1 MSNLLSRVKPSLV
14 IDCKRNRIRVHKNT
28 LHILGDPKYVQLLI
42 NPETKCIAI
51 RNSTDKRAE
60 RIRWETIS
68 GKQCCEFYSKYLL
81 MQMKNVLYDFDNRQT
96 YRIQGEYV
104 QSKKLVYFCIE
115 KAVPISDYEEDLE

>member
-1 MSNLLSRVKPSLV
+1 MNNTRSQARPSLV
-14 IDCKRNRIRVHKNT
+14 IDCKRNRIRVHKKT
-28 LHILGDPKYVQLLI
+28 LHMLGDPKYVQLL

-81 MQMKNVLYDFDNRQT
+81 QQMKKVLYDFDNHQA
-96 YRIQGEYV
+96 YRILGQFVANEE
-104 QSKKLVYFCIE
+104 LVYFCIE
-115 KAVPISDYEEDLE
+115 KAVPISYDEEALE